1 MVLITQNVTYFDNI
15 FQAEPFFFAENKN
28 VLERVE
34 LYFDIGSGE
43 KLRCSIHNETNY
55 ARWVING
62 VKLEITNSTSQRIRA
77 GDNGDLFID
86 DVQLSD
92 GGTYECQ
99 RLEYVQYYIVYINGM
114 KTHLF
119 IL

>member
-1 MVLITQNVTYFDNI
+1 MLKRN
-15 FQAEPFFFAENKN
+15 
-28 VLERVE
+28 E
-34 LYFDIGSGE
+34 LYFDIGSRE
-43 KLRCSIHNETNY
+43 KLHCSIKNKTIY

-62 VKLEITNSTSQRIRA
+62 RKLEITNSTSERIRA

-92 GGTYECQ
+92 GGIYECQ
-99 RLEYVQYYIVYINGM
+99 RLEHVQYYIVYINGM

>member
-1 MVLITQNVTYFDNI
+1 MVLIKQNLTYFDNI
-15 FQAEPFFFAENKN
+15 FQTEPFFFAENKN
-28 VLERVE
+28 VLKRVE
-34 LYFDIGSGE
+34 LYFDVGSGE
-43 KLRCSIHNETNY
+43 KLRCSIHNKTSH

-62 VKLEITNSTSQRIRA
+62 GKLEITNSTSQRIRA

-92 GGTYECQ
+92 GGTYECH

-114 KTHLF
+114 KTNLF
-119 IL
+119 RM